1 MKILRL
7 KYGLSY
13 LATIC
18 SILYIGSAAAVS
30 ENKEQESHLPF
41 NELSAFSKAYHEI
54 KSNYVEP
61 INDDVLIRAAIRGM
75 VESLDKHS
83 KYLSKKQFQ
92 SFMEANHGQYA
103 GVGLIIRKKEYG
115 VVVSKVVKNSPADEA
130 GIKTGMMVIEVD
142 GKPVDSLT
150 HKKVSQMIRGEVGSI
165 VELVV
170 ASPEYS
176 TPKKCQ
182 LQRRLVILE
191 SIKSQLL
198 PKSVGY
204 VAISRFT
211 FKSLEEFNDAVVDLS
226 REQPLKKL
234 ILDLRNNP
242 GGTLDTA
249 VELCDLFVREGKI
262 VISTGNSEDAKQ
274 TYHASERTPF
284 ENLDVVVVINGQSAS
299 ASEIL
304 ASALRDHDKAII
316 LGENSYGKG
325 SIQSIFPLND
335 GSGIKLTSA
344 EYFSPLGHKIQDV
357 GIKPDVVF
365 KAPKEKNPH
374 DIRLLDDPQLLQA
387 YYILAK

>member
-1 MKILRL
+1 
-7 KYGLSY
+7 
-13 LATIC
+13 
-18 SILYIGSAAAVS
+18 
-30 ENKEQESHLPF
+30 
-41 NELSAFSKAYHEI
+41 
-54 KSNYVEP
+54 
-61 INDDVLIRAAIRGM
+61 M

-374 DIRLLDDPQLLQA
+374 DIRLLDDPQKVRYL
-387 YYILAK
+387 YK